1 LRKCKTLINY
11 FRLKSDV
18 ITILKLRTELIDKT
32 VKLIDIKED
41 NIVSKQ
47 GAKLTFNLYKKLLEM
62 NEPRQFRWCDN

>member
-1 LRKCKTLINY
+1 M
-11 FRLKSDV
+11 
-18 ITILKLRTELIDKT
+18 ITILKLRKKLIDKT

-47 GAKLTFNLYKKLLEM
+47 RAKLTFNLYKKLLEM